1 MIRIPILA
9 LALMALFLAACSSI
23 GPGSLERDR
32 MDYMEAISDSWKR
45 MMLLNIVKVRYGDAP
60 VFLEVASVIN
70 QYALETEV
78 NANAAWNAFLPEPSQ
93 SVGGRTRYS
102 DRPTITYNPILGH
115 KFTKSMLEPIPVTG
129 FASLIQT
136 GYSAEFL
143 FRVCV
148 TAINGIY
155 NESNQRLLTRP
166 ADPEFEQL
174 IKVLTRIQEAGGM
187 GVRLVKKDEGQASVI
202 YLRRDMSAELAADF
216 AEFKRLLGLD
226 QETTEFKLSYGSM
239 AADKNEIAILTRSML
254 QITGE
259 LSARVRVPGSHV
271 LENRACPG
279 VYDQVQSD
287 DLERIR
293 VKIDSSSSKPEDA
306 FVSVFYRD
314 TWFYINDRDFRS
326 KRMFSF
332 LMFIFTLVD
341 TGQPADAPDLTL
353 PAA

>member
-1 MIRIPILA
+1 MTRIAAPVLV
-9 LALMALFLAACSSI
+9 LMTLFLAACASI
-23 GPGSLERDR
+23 GPGTLERDR
-32 MDYMEAISDSWKR
+32 MNYMEAISDSWKR
-45 MMLLNIVKVRYGDAP
+45 MMLLNIVKMRYGDAP

-70 QYALETEV
+70 QYALEAEV
-78 NANAAWNAFLPEPSQ
+78 NANAAWNAFIPEPSQ
-93 SVGGRTRYS
+93 SVGGRARYA

-115 KFTKSMLEPIPVTG
+115 KFTESMLEPIPVDG

-174 IKVLTRIQEAGGM
+174 IKLMTRIQQAGGM
-187 GVRLVKKDEGQASVI
+187 GMRILKKDEGKNSII
-202 YLRRDMSAELAADF
+202 YFRRDMSPELAADV

-226 QETTEFKLSYGSM
+226 PEAREFSLVYGAM
-239 AADKNEIAILTRSML
+239 ATDKNEMAILTRSML
-254 QITGE
+254 QITAE
-259 LSARVRVPGSHV
+259 LAARVKVPESHV
-271 LENRACPG
+271 KENRASPG
-279 VYDQVQSD
+279 VYDLEESD
-287 DLERIR
+287 AKQRSQ
-293 VKIDSSSSKPEDA
+293 VKINSSPGRPEDA
-306 FVSVFYRD
+306 FVAVRYRD
-314 TWFYINDRDFRS
+314 HWFYINDRDFRS

-341 TGQPADAPDLTL
+341 TGAPTEAPALTL
-353 PAA
+353 PTA